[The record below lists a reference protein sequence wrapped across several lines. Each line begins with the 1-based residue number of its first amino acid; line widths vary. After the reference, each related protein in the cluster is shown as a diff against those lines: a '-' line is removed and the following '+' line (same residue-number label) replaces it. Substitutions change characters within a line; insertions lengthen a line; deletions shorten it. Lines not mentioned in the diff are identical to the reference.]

1 MSFSFFQKIVQKKEE
16 VQGGGG
22 LADGAAGVGAKA
34 QRVLTEE
41 DEAAIR
47 QIAEVCKRAAAG
59 DFEARILH
67 LKASPVWAEIA
78 GSINLL
84 LDILDA
90 YVRESATVMSYCS
103 RGEFHRPLL
112 LRGLHGAYR
121 KAAKIINQAA
131 MLMKKNKEDLD
142 AVAQLARQNAE
153 AVTAVAAACEELNA
167 TTSEIAA
174 RADSSMNQS
183 QQAVNQ
189 TEQAIESVR
198 NVHAAFNEI
207 VQITGLIRSISEK
220 TNLLALNAT
229 IEASRAGQAGIRFAV
244 VANEVKSLS
253 SSTASA
259 TESIKRQVEKM
270 RQSLDAVEGM
280 IRSLAQNIQ
289 SLSQSSTMIAQTIRE
304 QTNATLEISKRMSE
318 ISQNT
323 QLVSERIAKEKP

>member
-1 MSFSFFQKIVQKKEE
+1 MEQAPSNPN
-16 VQGGGG
+16 
-22 LADGAAGVGAKA
+22 L
-34 QRVLTEE
+34 RVLTPE
-41 DEAAIR
+41 DEAAIQ
-47 QIAEVCKRAAAG
+47 QISEVCRRAASG

-78 GSINLL
+78 SSINLL

-103 RGEFHRPLL
+103 QGEFHRPLL

-131 MLMKKNKEDLD
+131 LLMKKNRDDLD
-142 AVAQLARQNAE
+142 AVARMARQNAE

-167 TTSEIAA
+167 TTSEIAS
-174 RADSSMNQS
+174 RADSSSKQS
-183 QQAVNQ
+183 EEALQQTQ
-189 TEQAIESVR
+189 KAIESVR
-198 NVHAAFNEI
+198 NLHNAFSEI
-207 VQITGLIRSISEK
+207 VQISGLIRSISEK

-244 VANEVKSLS
+244 VANEVKALATN
-253 SSTASA
+253 TANA
-259 TESIKRQVEKM
+259 TENIKNQVETM

-280 IRSLAQNIQ
+280 IRSLANLVS
-289 SLSQSSTMIAQTIRE
+289 SLTNASGMIAQTIRE

-318 ISQNT
+318 ISHNT
-323 QLVSERIAKEKP
+323 SIISDRISS